1 MKNIDAAI
9 LQSFDVKNR
18 GQKVGEFRVDF
29 WIEAD
34 CQKTSK
40 FDQKT
45 SKVDQK
51 ISKFDQK
58 TSNNTSNETSNVG
71 LNCTIS
77 IGQENDGRPTLKKVV
92 GDIFDGRLNSPT
104 HFAFL
109 PGDASSELTIGKI
122 Y

>member
-1 MKNIDAAI
+1 M

-34 CQKTSK
+34 CRKT
-40 FDQKT
+40 
-45 SKVDQK
+45 
-51 ISKFDQK
+51 SKFDQK

-71 LNCTIS
+71 LNCSIS

>member
-1 MKNIDAAI
+1 MKNIDTAM

-40 FDQKT
+40 FDQK
-45 SKVDQK
+45 S
-51 ISKFDQK
+51 SKFDQK
-58 TSNNTSNETSNVG
+58 TSNNTFNQTSNVG
-71 LNCTIS
+71 LSCLIS

>member
-1 MKNIDAAI
+1 M

-34 CQKTSK
+34 CRKTSK

-45 SKVDQK
+45 S
-51 ISKFDQK
+51 
-58 TSNNTSNETSNVG
+58 NNETSNVG
-71 LNCTIS
+71 LNCSIS

-109 PGDASSELTIGKI
+109 RGDASSELTIGKI
-122 Y
+122 YEL